1 MGLRNQFVDRSVGI
15 KLPVDRFTQAHSWT
29 ELGNARAIEV
39 VPHRK
44 GFRRQL
50 LAWTATTSSSPSS
63 SAPQGRI
70 RRVLA
75 RYDLEKAD
83 SDNSDISELM
93 AQESHYERYCSYSYY
108 ALNWSF
114 ELVLNTVP
122 ATEEGSRWISII
134 RAESRSCSS
143 EIEWLVLALAITGE
157 VNRVLCHVEA
167 CEPACLG
174 MYHGRLGPCILV
186 RNSFAIRRSRARSH
200 SKTHQKPPRWRS
212 SVILADGRAG

>member
-157 VNRVLCHVEA
+157 VNRVLRHVEA

-186 RNSFAIRRSRARSH
+186 RNSFAIRRNRA
-200 SKTHQKPPRWRS
+200 
-212 SVILADGRAG
+212 